1 MTARYRAVRTLAR
14 CAFYS
19 SIALLALA
27 LMSLDSPV
35 LH

>member
-1 MTARYRAVRTLAR
+1 MTARYRAVRTLVR

-27 LMSLDSPV
+27 VMSLDSPV